1 MKINDIK
8 SKIQLVL
15 IEILNH
21 KKNNF
26 GIRQYK
32 ILSAVSKAINNFP
45 NNKISDVYLTVSIDD
60 KERKFR
66 YIDSITFSNENG
78 ISAKIENID
87 YSHGSD
93 LFEVEY
99 LKVSDIKGKAKIE
112 VLLDNKE
119 DFDFNYWLNDI
130 MGLLSDENVEIKI
143 EEYWVNID

>member
-1 MKINDIK
+1 MKINEIK
-8 SKIQLVL
+8 SKLQSVL

-21 KKNNF
+21 KNNNF

-32 ILSAVSKAINNFP
+32 IVSALSKAINNFP
-45 NNKISDVYLTVSIDD
+45 NNKIPDVYLTVCVDD

-87 YSHGSD
+87 YLYGID

-99 LKVSDIKGKAKIE
+99 LNVSDIKGKAKIE
-112 VLLDNKE
+112 VLLDNK
-119 DFDFNYWLNDI
+119 DGFDFNYWLNDI
-130 MGLLSDENVEIKI
+130 MGLLSNENVEIKI
-143 EEYWVNID
+143 EEYWENID